1 MTDPCSVVIYLKGY
15 QRNIVSNH
23 AHKLTKHKPKQ
34 ALPLQ
39 SKFFFTCEFV
49 GHLFLRIGFKVILMD
64 SSMTACHSM
73 INDCLFVTEQICF

>member
-39 SKFFFTCEFV
+39 SKFFFY
-49 GHLFLRIGFKVILMD
+49 L
-64 SSMTACHSM
+64 
-73 INDCLFVTEQICF
+73 